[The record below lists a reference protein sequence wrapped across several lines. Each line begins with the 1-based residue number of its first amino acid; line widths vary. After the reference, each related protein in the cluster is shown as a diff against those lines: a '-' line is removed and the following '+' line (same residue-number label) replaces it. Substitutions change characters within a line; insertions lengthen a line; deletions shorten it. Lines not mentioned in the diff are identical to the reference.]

1 MQINFRTTLLF
12 RDLFQEQ
19 VLVAIAAWQILY
31 LLLGQSR
38 KISEIFNADQSKKR
52 LRFYTDKLFLAP
64 GFKLFKLS
72 DLV

>member
-19 VLVAIAAWQILY
+19 VLVAIAAWEILY

-38 KISEIFNADQSKKR
+38 KISEIFNADQSKKNN
-52 LRFYTDKLFLAP
+52 
-64 GFKLFKLS
+64 
-72 DLV
+72 